1 MPLWRSDTGCSPVSQ
16 THRGDTWSQNHI
28 LALTQYIPFHA
39 CASWDMDAYSMRSA
53 YSGGIACTFDLLNP
67 DFDVGSA
74 ARVLDELK
82 RTQPYWTNDFYPLT
96 APTNDED
103 CWAAW
108 QLGAKDGG
116 VICAFRRDTCPQ
128 ETFEVRT
135 QAIEADADYDVILS
149 DEWLNIERRTLNGRA
164 LKSLIVR
171 ADRPRSSL
179 LIEYKKR

>member
-1 MPLWRSDTGCSPVSQ
+1 M
-16 THRGDTWSQNHI
+16 
-28 LALTQYIPFHA
+28 
-39 CASWDMDAYSMRSA
+39 
-53 YSGGIACTFDLLNP
+53 
-67 DFDVGSA
+67 
-74 ARVLDELK
+74 LDELK

-96 APTNDED
+96 APTNAED

-149 DEWLNIERRTLNGRA
+149 DEWLNIERRTLNGCA